1 MLISAVQSSE
11 SLICVSF
18 FFLRFFPHI
27 GHYRVR
33 SRALYAIQ
41 EPVLVPR
48 GFQRDT
54 PSGRLDCSSAC
65 VQLRS
70 SGRYG
75 QSLPTKSKPPHQY
88 QPHRALLRMR
98 GMHSTERWLKMPL
111 LHYRASPGILTLDT
125 LAGQA
130 DVLGIYTRLRS
141 TPHPAQSSLATEKPA
156 SLRVLTTALI
166 QWLPEELPP
175 SPWGPGGQG
184 QQHAE
189 LRSREP
195 LRPSGQR

>member
-1 MLISAVQSSE
+1 MLP
-11 SLICVSF
+11 
-18 FFLRFFPHI
+18 RP
-27 GHYRVR
+27 VR
-33 SRALYAIQ
+33 
-41 EPVLVPR
+41 PR
-48 GFQRDT
+48 PTPAPFQR
-54 PSGRLDCSSAC
+54 SSLPCPAPQWYWAHS
-65 VQLRS
+65 VHN
-70 SGRYG
+70 GRYG

-98 GMHSTERWLKMPL
+98 RMQSTERWPEMPL

-125 LAGQA
+125 LAGQES
-130 DVLGIYTRLRS
+130 VLGIHIRLRS

-166 QWLPEELPP
+166 RWLPEELPP